1 MAGIRLRDFR
11 AGAALV
17 NVAGIR
23 RDMAGYGRAA
33 RCREGECQ
41 MGRLDGKVALISGTA
56 RGMGRAAALE
66 FAIEGAL
73 VYGCDL
79 DEAGSAETVDLV
91 TKEGGTMAAL
101 APVNLSAAHGAQAW
115 VAAAVE
121 RFGGVDILYN
131 NASALRNGPLL
142 ELSDDDW
149 HFTIKNELDIV
160 WYSVRAAW
168 PELEKR
174 GGGAIIN
181 VASIAAKLGARFVG
195 QVPHGSAKGGVLAM
209 TKHLA
214 VAGGPLG
221 IRVNAMLPGLI
232 YTPETARYIDDP
244 DGPLPG
250 ILAKIPL
257 GRVGQ
262 ASEVAKLAA
271 FLASDDAAFITG
283 AEIAIDGGDGS
294 VAA

>member
-1 MAGIRLRDFR
+1 
-11 AGAALV
+11 
-17 NVAGIR
+17 
-23 RDMAGYGRAA
+23 
-33 RCREGECQ
+33 

-66 FAIEGAL
+66 FAAQGAA
-73 VYGCDL
+73 VFGCDL
-79 DEAGSAETVDLV
+79 DEAGSAETVALV
-91 TKEGGTMAAL
+91 TKEGGSMAAL
-101 APVNLSAAHGAQAW
+101 APVNLSSAEGARAW
-115 VAAAVE
+115 VDAAVE

-131 NASALRNGPLL
+131 NASALRNGPFLD
-142 ELSDDDW
+142 LSDDDW

-168 PELEKR
+168 PELVKR
-174 GGGAIIN
+174 GGGSVIN
-181 VASIAAKLGARFVG
+181 VASIAARLGARFVG
-195 QVPHGSAKGGVLAM
+195 QVPHGSTKGGVLAM
-209 TKHLA
+209 TKHLV

-232 YTPETARYIDDP
+232 YTPETARFIDDP

-257 GRVGQ
+257 GRYGR
-262 ASEVAKLAA
+262 AEEVAKLAA
-271 FLASDDAAFITG
+271 FLASDDASFITG

>member
-1 MAGIRLRDFR
+1 
-11 AGAALV
+11 
-17 NVAGIR
+17 
-23 RDMAGYGRAA
+23 
-33 RCREGECQ
+33 

-56 RGMGRAAALE
+56 RGMGRAAAIE
-66 FAIEGAL
+66 FSAQGAA
-73 VYGCDL
+73 VFGCDL
-79 DEAGSAETVDLV
+79 DEAASEETVALV
-91 TKEGGTMAAL
+91 TKAGGEMAAN
-101 APVNLSAAHGAQAW
+101 APVNLSGRDGAQAW
-115 VAAAVE
+115 VNAAVE

-131 NASALRNGPLL
+131 NASALRNGPLM

-168 PELEKR
+168 PELIRR
-174 GGGAIIN
+174 GGGSIVN
-181 VASIAAKLGARFVG
+181 VASIAARLGARFVG

-209 TKHLA
+209 TKHLCA
-214 VAGGPLG
+214 AGGPLG
-221 IRVNAMLPGLI
+221 IRANAILPGLI
-232 YTPETARYIDDP
+232 YTPETARFIDDP
-244 DGPLPG
+244 EGPLPG

-257 GRVGQ
+257 GRYGH
-262 ASEVAKLAA
+262 ADEVAKLAA